1 MIAKIGHGSNIYGA
15 LLYNHNKVLQN
26 TGQILHLHNMLETPD
41 GNYTTRQL
49 LSSFLS
55 HLAANKKTEKTA
67 IHISLNPDPN
77 DHVSDEDFIK
87 IADEYMTKMGY
98 GDQPYVVF
106 KHQDIDRTH
115 IHIVS
120 TSVDKNGVKIPDS
133 FEKKRSMDICRELEK
148 ICGLIPA
155 NEKTGADENLS
166 FMPIDYARG
175 NIKSQM
181 ASVVRYLPSYYNFQ
195 GLGGY
200 NALLSLFN
208 ITAEYIKKDI
218 NGEIKEGLVYIAL
231 DNNGNKVSPPFKASL
246 FGKQAGLSAL
256 RSQIE
261 NSKKVSPEIKAKT
274 SQLIV
279 QAIQVTATEKDFKNF
294 LIQHGI
300 NTVIRRNDQGR
311 LYGITFIDH
320 KTGNVFNGSH
330 LGKEFSANVFQ
341 ELFSNIDVKPNE
353 KNRAQPIPNNPTISF
368 KDTNSSDNLHPFFD
382 FMINLS
388 NIDNFGLLESLLIG
402 TLAEDAEEQS
412 FEYNMKKK
420 RRKRKNNNNS

>member
-15 LLYNHNKVLQN
+15 LVYNHNKVLQN

-41 GNYTTRQL
+41 GKYTTTQL
-49 LSSFLS
+49 LSSFLP
-55 HLAANKKTEKTA
+55 HLAANKKTEKIA

-120 TSVDKNGVKIPDS
+120 TSVDKNGVKISDS

-148 ICGLIPA
+148 TCGLTPA
-155 NEKTGADENLS
+155 NEKTSADEHLS
-166 FMPIDYARG
+166 FMPIDYALG

-181 ASVVRYLPSYYNFQ
+181 ASVVRYLPRYYQFQ
-195 GLGGY
+195 NLGGY

-256 RSQIE
+256 RSQFE

-279 QAIQVTATEKDFKNF
+279 QAIQVTATEKEFKNF
-294 LIQHGI
+294 LIQHGM

-311 LYGITFIDH
+311 LYGITFVDH
-320 KTGNVFNGSH
+320 QTGNVFNGSH

-341 ELFSNIDVKPNE
+341 ELFSNNGLKLTEN
-353 KNRAQPIPNNPTISF
+353 NRAQSVPHNPTISA
-368 KDTNSSDNLHPFFD
+368 KETTTSDNLHPFFD

-388 NIDNFGLLESLLIG
+388 DINGFGLLESLLMG
-402 TLAEDAEEQS
+402 NFSEDPEEQI
-412 FEYNMKKK
+412 FEFSMKKK